1 MHVFFRQIYFL
12 FFIIISNSLPAFAQ
26 SGSDLV
32 LKAPYIQFGSGGGF
46 SNISADYIFT
56 SEGKLY
62 SHKERI
68 SGEKS
73 DSLLKKVSK
82 GLTKD
87 IFNYI
92 TKQQLNT
99 LKFNES
105 FNMYSYIT
113 IHSDNKPNTITWGNP
128 LVKTPQSIITLNAK
142 LRSLL
147 VN

>member
-1 MHVFFRQIYFL
+1 MCVFFRQICFL
-12 FFIIISNSLPAFAQ
+12 FFIIISNALSGFTQ
-26 SGSDLV
+26 SGSGII

-46 SNISADYIFT
+46 SNMSNDYILT

-62 SHKERI
+62 RHQEKI

-87 IFNYI
+87 IFTYVE
-92 TKQQLNT
+92 KQQLNT
-99 LKFNES
+99 LKFNQP
-105 FNMYSYIT
+105 FNMFSYIT
-113 IHSDNKPNTITWGNP
+113 IHSVHTINTITWGNP
-128 LVKTPQSIITLNAK
+128 SDKTPQSVITLNAK

>member
-1 MHVFFRQIYFL
+1 MRVFFRQICFL
-12 FFIIISNSLPAFAQ
+12 FFIIISNSVPAFTQ
-26 SGSDLV
+26 TGSNII
-32 LKAPYIQFGSGGGF
+32 LKTPYIQFGSNGGF
-46 SNISADYIFT
+46 SNISNDYIFT

-62 SHKERI
+62 SHKENL

-73 DSLLKKVSK
+73 DSLLKKVSET
-82 GLTKD
+82 LTKD

-92 TKQQLNT
+92 AKQQLNT
-99 LKFNES
+99 IKFNES

-113 IHSDNKPNTITWGNP
+113 IHSDNTINTIIWGNP
-128 LVKTPQSIITLNAK
+128 SVKTPQSIITLNAK